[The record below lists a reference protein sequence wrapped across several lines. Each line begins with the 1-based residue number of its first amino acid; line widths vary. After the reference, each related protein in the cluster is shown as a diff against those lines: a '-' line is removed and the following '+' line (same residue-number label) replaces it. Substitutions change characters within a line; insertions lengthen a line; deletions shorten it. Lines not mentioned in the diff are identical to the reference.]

1 VLRIVVMVV
10 ETVMVMMMTH
20 DGRGG
25 DCVDV
30 DGESGCFGGRS
41 DDDNGGDDGDG
52 CDDGC
57 ST

>member
-1 VLRIVVMVV
+1 MVV